1 MKPMGK
7 QKLFENLIHQTSW
20 IGAKLL
26 LEEDYKVDNTSGWEE
41 IFQVFFFQLH
51 CIYSQGKLVQLR
63 LNKKDFPRKNYRLL
77 ISNLYLDRKLY
88 YVKVTI

>member
-41 IFQVFFFQLH
+41 ISSFIFF
-51 CIYSQGKLVQLR
+51 
-63 LNKKDFPRKNYRLL
+63 NYTVY
-77 ISNLYLDRKLY
+77 IAKANLCS
-88 YVKVTI
+88 